1 MKSNS
6 TVKTS
11 TLILASILLAGVI
24 ALTYGFYK
32 SSSVIIYGCIIIIF
46 PVSLMLPLQNI
57 LFKKKTGRKF
67 SSNQ

>member
-6 TVKTS
+6 KVKTS

-32 SSSVIIYGCIIIIF
+32 SSSVIIYGSIIIIF

-57 LFKKKTGRKF
+57 LFRKKTRKNNA
-67 SSNQ
+67 SDK

>member
-1 MKSNS
+1 MRSNS

-11 TLILASILLAGVI
+11 TIILASILLAGVI

-32 SSSVIIYGCIIIIF
+32 SSPAIIYGSLIIIF

-67 SSNQ
+67 STNQ